1 MYLLTYLKNQGVYK
15 YDLTTPACTLRL
27 SLHRYP
33 MDGQNDIIHIL
44 MVRLSDCCLTPNEQY
59 FRYIMARKML

>member
-33 MDGQNDIIHIL
+33 MDGQNDKIHNQH
-44 MVRLSDCCLTPNEQY
+44 PHG
-59 FRYIMARKML
+59 

>member
-1 MYLLTYLKNQGVYK
+1 MLLVKCIYVPFLNKMYLLTYLKNQGVYK

-33 MDGQNDIIHIL
+33 MDGQNDKIHNQH
-44 MVRLSDCCLTPNEQY
+44 PHG
-59 FRYIMARKML
+59 

>member
-33 MDGQNDIIHIL
+33 MTKYTTNIL